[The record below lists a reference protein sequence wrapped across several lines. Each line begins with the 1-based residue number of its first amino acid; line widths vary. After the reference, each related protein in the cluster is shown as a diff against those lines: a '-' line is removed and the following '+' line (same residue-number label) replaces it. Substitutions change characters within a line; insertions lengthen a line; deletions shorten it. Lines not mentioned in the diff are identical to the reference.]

1 MNEQATT
8 ASVLVIGA
16 GPSGMV
22 SALCLSAR
30 GIPCLLIERRPQPET
45 HPKAHEL
52 SARSIE
58 ILHELGFGYDELAQE
73 ASPAEDA
80 AKILFCGTIGEEF
93 GCIDLRAGGSGR
105 KYREHLESP
114 MPYLNVSQVEL
125 EKLLRARVEQS
136 PLIRSLHNH
145 QWESFAQDS
154 DGVTSVI
161 RDRAAEQTFTVRSQ
175 YVICA
180 DGAGSRTRKALGITM
195 HGPDKLLDVV
205 NAYFQADLSHVVNT
219 RGKLYFIFS
228 PKAPGSVLIAHH
240 VEKRWVFHL
249 PIATPHEQVED
260 YTPEVMIKKIK
271 AVLGREDIDI
281 QISSMSH
288 WRMTAQVADRFRDG
302 RVFLVGD
309 AAHRFPPTGGLGMN
323 SGIGDAHNLVW
334 KLAMVM
340 QKQASSSLLDT
351 YEQERRPVVQ
361 KNCDESRRNF
371 ERMNEVAQAFGIEV
385 EDARWVNEQLLR
397 PTMRSLPE
405 KLRTWTERQVQH
417 LGDSILSRYHKDAAV
432 RDRVLAAI
440 EHQRSHFDRIGL
452 DLGYSYEEGAI
463 LADGTPSP
471 SAHQVSSY
479 VPSTRPGARFPHFW
493 LDGNRRTQSVRSVI
507 DYKSST
513 IILGESFGQNT
524 GELAATSALAA
535 TLNVRLFLLSQA
547 DIPLCHRAAV
557 HTFLQIAPD
566 GALLIRPDGHVAY
579 RQQRGVVPS
588 EHWLRSLHEQV
599 YLRAQDDPHMV

>member
-1 MNEQATT
+1 MNEQSVP

-22 SALCLSAR
+22 SALCLAQR
-30 GIPCLLIERRPQPET
+30 GIPCLLLERREKPET

-80 AKILFCGTIGEEF
+80 AKILFCGTISEEF

-125 EKLLRARVEQS
+125 EKLLRARVEQT
-136 PLIRSLHNH
+136 PLIRVLTNH
-145 QWESFAQDS
+145 QWESFAQDP
-154 DGVTSVI
+154 DGVTSSI
-161 RDRAAEQTFTVRSQ
+161 RNRATNEVFSVRSE

-195 HGPDKLLDVV
+195 RGPDKLLDVV
-205 NAYFQADLSHVVNT
+205 NAYFQADLSQVIRT

-260 YTPEVMIKKIK
+260 FTPEVMVKKIK

-288 WRMTAQVADRFRDG
+288 WRMTAQIADRFRDG
-302 RVFLVGD
+302 RIFLVGD

-323 SGIGDAHNLVW
+323 SGIGDGHNLAW

-340 QKQASSSLLDT
+340 ERQASPSLLDT

-385 EDARWVNEQLLR
+385 EEARWVNEQLLS

-405 KLRTWTERQVQH
+405 KLRSWTERQVQS
-417 LGDSILSRYHKDAAV
+417 LGESILSRYHKDAAV

-452 DLGYSYEEGAI
+452 DLGYRYEEGAI
-463 LADGTPSP
+463 LPDGTPSE
-471 SAHQVSSY
+471 SDHQVSSY

-493 LDGNRRTQSVRSVI
+493 LDGNKRTHSVRSAI
-507 DYKSST
+507 DYKTST
-513 IILGESFGQNT
+513 LLLGESFGK
-524 GELAATSALAA
+524 LPDAL
-535 TLNVRLFLLSQA
+535 THLVEQQTPRSVRLFLLSQT

-557 HTFLQIAPD
+557 HTFLQIEPD
-566 GALLIRPDGHVAY
+566 GAILIRPDGHVAY
-579 RQQRGVVPS
+579 RQQRGVLPS
-588 EHWLRSLHEQV
+588 LPWLRSLLLQV
-599 YLRAQDDPHMV
+599 YGA